1 MLGKIAGHTGD
12 RSIPVVPNPQTEG
25 DVYEDKLPRIRGE
38 RSGAVRGADKL
49 PRMREKRPLKDP
61 PRSNISQESS
71 PGGDE
76 EGIQDELRPDPREPR
91 KEDEPVLED
100 PASSDVGDL
109 SRLPRRRIL
118 AEEDEEDP
126 SRLPRLKR

>member
-1 MLGKIAGHTGD
+1 M
-12 RSIPVVPNPQTEG
+12 VPNPQTEG

-38 RSGAVRGADKL
+38 RSGAVRG
-49 PRMREKRPLKDP
+49 
-61 PRSNISQESS
+61 NISQESS